1 MKMNRKAIKYIVTSL
16 VVIGCLSTIPKI
28 TTANTSS
35 YPINTLSSSNAYV
48 HNDNKN
54 EDKNKHKGF
63 NLFSDENSKY
73 LSSDQKKDLLKIK
86 KCKDNGDTLSKE
98 QEENLQSI
106 IDCIIKGKL
115 GDKNYEEFNVLM
127 KKKKSNETL
136 TEKEDKQL
144 KEYRAIIDGS
154 KLSTKEILNQFL
166 R

>member
-1 MKMNRKAIKYIVTSL
+1 MNRKAIKYIATSL
-16 VVIGCLSTIPKI
+16 VVIGCLSNIPKI
-28 TTANTSS
+28 TTANTCS
-35 YPINTLSSSNAYV
+35 YPINTLDASNAYV

-98 QEENLQSI
+98 QAETLQSI

-115 GDKNYEEFNVLM
+115 GDKNYEEFKVLM